1 MSKPDFSKGLRIDG
15 ENFDQEL
22 IEKAEQI
29 RNWMKEETNNRKTGK
44 AKTGVTAI
52 HLAYEYLEDLES
64 KEEEKKEELAK
75 YYHRVDQIVEEIR

>member
-22 IEKAEQI
+22 IEKAEKI
-29 RNWMKEETNNRKTGK
+29 RQWMKEETNNRKTGK

-52 HLAYEYLEDLES
+52 HLASEYLEDLEER
-64 KEEEKKEELAK
+64 EEEKKEELAK
-75 YYHRVDQIVEEIR
+75 YYQRVDQIVEEIR

>member
-22 IEKAEQI
+22 IEKAEKI
-29 RNWMKEETNNRKTGK
+29 RQFMKEETNNRKTGK

-64 KEEEKKEELAK
+64 EEEERKEELAK